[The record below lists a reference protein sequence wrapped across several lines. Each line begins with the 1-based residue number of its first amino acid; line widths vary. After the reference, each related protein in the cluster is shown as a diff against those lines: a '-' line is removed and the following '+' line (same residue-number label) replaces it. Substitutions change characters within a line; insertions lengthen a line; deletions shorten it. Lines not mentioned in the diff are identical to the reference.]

1 MSEYRELTLA
11 ECCDRLISVDKV
23 KVLMHIRP
31 DGDTVGSCAALCHI
45 LRQMGKDVTYDCGE
59 PIPERLAFLLSD
71 IEKKPTEDR
80 VSVAVDIPSRGQL
93 GEVDVGRGIV
103 LTIDHHEVNFPFS
116 ENFTVGG
123 MSSAGEVVYLVARE
137 LCRRGLITLTLDI
150 AEKLYAAI
158 SSDTGGFMFS
168 NASAETYRVAGEL
181 IALGVDH
188 SRINNKLFFSKSLS
202 AIKAEGF
209 VADKLRTAAGGRIAY
224 AVISRAERESLGI
237 PMSDFE
243 CAVDVVRSLRV
254 AEISFVIKETDGGE
268 YKGSLRSTG
277 ADVATLATRHNGGGH
292 TRAAGCTVTADSA
305 EHAAEILVNDL
316 IKLLK

>member
-11 ECCDRLISVDKV
+11 ECCDRLISVDRV

-45 LRQMGKDVTYDCGE
+45 LKQMGKDVTYDCGE
-59 PIPERLAFLLSD
+59 PIPERLAFLLSK

-80 VSVAVDIPSRGQL
+80 VSIAVDIPSRGQL
-93 GEVDVGRGIV
+93 GEVDIGRGV
-103 LTIDHHEVNFPFS
+103 LMTIDHHEVSTPFS

-137 LCRRGLITLTLDI
+137 LFRRGALTMTVEI

-168 NASAETYRVAGEL
+168 NANAETYRVAAEL
-181 IALGVDH
+181 IELGVDH
-188 SRINNKLFFSKSLS
+188 ADINRRLFFSKSLLQ
-202 AIKAEGF
+202 IKAEGF
-209 VADKLRTAAGGRIAY
+209 VADKLKTAYGGRVAY
-224 AVISRAERESLGI
+224 AAVSRAEREALGI
-237 PMSDFE
+237 PFSE
-243 CAVDVVRSLRV
+243 LETSVDVVRSLSG
-254 AEISFVIKETDGGE
+254 AEISFIVKETDKGE

-277 ADVATLATRHNGGGH
+277 ADVAAIAARHNGGGH
-292 TRAAGCTVTADSA
+292 TRAAGCTVTADSV

-316 IKLLK
+316 VGLLK